1 MSPNAERGEPVPS
14 TDIAPGTARSEMDF
28 REEVQRN
35 LRRNFAAHLAH
46 GLFGQTG
53 FRLINAP
60 TFIPAFVYALS
71 GSDVAVGIARGL
83 WCCSRSLVHPGVRQT
98 VTCPASSVSR
108 SLPL

>member
-1 MSPNAERGEPVPS
+1 MSRNAERGEPASS

-71 GSDVAVGIARGL
+71 GSDMAVWPR
-83 WCCSRSLVHPGVRQT
+83 RSLFFGTQLST
-98 VTCPASSVSR
+98 VSS
-108 SLPL
+108 L